1 MVSHAMASETPGG
14 PRVPNAETQAART
27 GQELVSKLGT
37 SRTAGSW
44 IDAEGRPVVAVT
56 DEEAATDVR
65 GAGAVAKVVR
75 YTMKDLRSATE
86 TLKGAPKVAGTS
98 WAMDYASNQVV
109 VRADSTVSAAEW
121 DRLAKIAESL
131 GKSVRMERTEGTFTP
146 RLNGASPMFAGSG
159 RCSAGFNVT
168 NGQAN
173 FILTAG
179 HCGPVGTTWFSDQQG
194 SQQIGATVAGSFP
207 GGDFSLVQY
216 GPGTAL
222 RGADIVTVGD
232 GQGVRITGAADAAV
246 GQKVFRSGSTTG
258 LQSGEVTGLNATVN
272 YPQGTVTGL
281 IETTVCAEPG
291 DSGGPMFADGVALGV
306 TSGGNGDCQQGGTT
320 FFQPV
325 TKALD
330 SLGVKL
336 ASDPD
341 RAVRRRPRPGARAAP
356 TTARARRRLPVRPRP
371 PPAARSCRGP
381 RDRWTRRPRDRTAV
395 WPRRWIGSG
404 TSGTWVPGCSSSP
417 AACSPWWPSASVR
430 SGDADGTATSTRGA
444 GADGAGAAR
453 RPRPDVTR
461 AVPDAARSPSGQ
473 GRPSERPPVDSP
485 ARPLRGTGPCPEGG
499 DATDTELARAAPTS
513 ATASAGCP
521 PERGVGV
528 TARRS
533 GLLGV

>member
-336 ASDPD
+336 ASDP
-341 RAVRRRPRPGARAAP
+341 GSGGQAAP
-356 TTARARRRLPVRPRP
+356 SA
-371 PPAARSCRGP
+371 
-381 RDRWTRRPRDRTAV
+381 
-395 WPRRWIGSG
+395 GSTG
-404 TSGTWVPGCSSSP
+404 
-417 AACSPWWPSASVR
+417 
-430 SGDADGTATSTRGA
+430 
-444 GADGAGAAR
+444 GADNGAGAAA
-453 RPRPDVTR
+453 PPGTSSTAPGG
-461 AVPDAARSPSGQ
+461 AVLPGAQ
-473 GRPSERPPVDSP
+473 GPVDS
-485 ARPLRGTGPCPEGG
+485 APEGQDG
-499 DATDTELARAAPTS
+499 S
-513 ATASAGCP
+513 VASALDRVGDFRNLGP
-521 PERGVGV
+521 GLFVIAGSLLALVAIRIRSERG
-528 TARRS
+528 RRRYRNQYS
-533 GLLGV
+533 GSWG